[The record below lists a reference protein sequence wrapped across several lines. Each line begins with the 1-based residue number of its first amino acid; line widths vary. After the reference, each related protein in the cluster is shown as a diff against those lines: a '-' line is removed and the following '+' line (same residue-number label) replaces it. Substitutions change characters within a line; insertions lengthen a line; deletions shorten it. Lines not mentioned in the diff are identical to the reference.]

1 MKELLLYTEDFDRAR
16 EEIERLGGQVRQVF
30 TPSVI
35 AAQVPEDAALTA
47 SSIDPPPDLDDISR
61 MMADAW
67 RSRASKVA
75 ASSEGIP
82 WDTPGYEP
90 PC

>member
-1 MKELLLYTEDFDRAR
+1 VKELLLYTEDYDRAR

-30 TPSVI
+30 TPYVLT
-35 AAQVPEDAALTA
+35 AVVPEDAALTA
-47 SSIDPPPDLDDISR
+47 SSAEPPPKLDPISR

-67 RSRASKVA
+67 RARASKVA
-75 ASSEGIP
+75 ASGEGIP